1 MTTNFTSHFV
11 IHTRADGETHTKL
24 ADDAPAWL
32 EDAVR
37 EAHQG
42 DLPNDWVYAECR
54 AAAEAFDA
62 GDLAAVEDNDD
73 CVHDHADARV
83 EVYTREL
90 YQWAADL
97 CLTDTFAAAK
107 GEATDVGL
115 PEDPED
121 QLKAIQYAAIR
132 HVADVVR
139 QACRAAVKAAEA
151 PPW

>member
-62 GDLAAVEDNDD
+62 GDLAAAEDD

-90 YQWAADL
+90 YQWAADQ
-97 CLTDTFAAAK
+97 CLTHTFAAARL
-107 GEATDVGL
+107 GAADLGATA
-115 PEDPED
+115 ED
-121 QLKAIQYAAIR
+121 QIKVIQYAAIR